1 MWKLFSA
8 PLLPVVH
15 GGAWKVPDLSDKEGQ
30 IMPTIT
36 CARSSKKSR
45 LKPQTTTLCT
55 TAVAAWSQQ
64 PKNGERKQRK
74 KACKNEGK
82 LSVVFT
88 YFLNKVF

>member
-1 MWKLFSA
+1 MPF
-8 PLLPVVH
+8 
-15 GGAWKVPDLSDKEGQ
+15 DLSY
-30 IMPTIT
+30 MVVS
-36 CARSSKKSR
+36 ASSSTMNQCLVGLVNTMAKLSGR